1 MVRVLICDDQTVVRE
16 GLAAILSTDEAIE
29 VVGLA
34 RNGEEALALAEEER
48 PDVVLMDLNMPVMNG
63 VQATQRLHTRHPTLR
78 VLILTTYADDA
89 WVIDAIRAGAAGYL
103 LKDTRRDD
111 LVAAIKGTAEGKS
124 FLDPAVAGKL
134 MRQMA
139 AKPAARAVDMGQVE
153 ALTGREQEVL
163 RLLARGYSNPEIAQT
178 LAIQLAPDAPP
189 STVGLAPRF
198 DSSQQTHGCYRF
210 AAPRG
215 PALVPRLNG
224 SVAHLSSLN
233 SALGAST

>member
-16 GLAAILSTDEAIE
+16 GLAAILSTDDEIE

-34 RNGEEALALAEEER
+34 RNGEEALALAAEER

-63 VQATQRLHTRHPTLR
+63 VQATQRLRHRHPTLR

-139 AKPAARAVDMGQVE
+139 EEPAARSIATAQVE
-153 ALTGREQEVL
+153 ALTERELEVL
-163 RLLARGYSNPEIAQT
+163 RLLAQGYSNPEIAQRVH
-178 LAIQLAPDAPP
+178 LAAGTVRNYV
-189 STVGLAPRF
+189 STILQKLGVGDRT
-198 DSSQQTHGCYRF
+198 Q
-210 AAPRG
+210 AAVVALQRG
-215 PALVPRLNG
+215 LISHSDLKTGFG
-224 SVAHLSSLN
+224 SDR
-233 SALGAST
+233 T

>member
-16 GLAAILSTDEAIE
+16 GLAAILSTDDEIE

-34 RNGEEALALAEEER
+34 RNGEEALALAAEER

-63 VQATQRLHTRHPTLR
+63 VQATQRLRRRLPNLR

-139 AKPAARAVDMGQVE
+139 EEPTARSIATAQVE
-153 ALTGREQEVL
+153 ALTERELEVL
-163 RLLARGYSNPEIAQT
+163 RLLAQGYSNPEIAQRVH
-178 LAIQLAPDAPP
+178 LAAGTVRNYV
-189 STVGLAPRF
+189 STILQKLGVGDRT
-198 DSSQQTHGCYRF
+198 Q
-210 AAPRG
+210 AAVVALQRG
-215 PALVPRLNG
+215 LISHSDLKTGFG
-224 SVAHLSSLN
+224 SDR
-233 SALGAST
+233 T